1 MHPNEIEL
9 IVLDG
14 PVYVKNE
21 DSEYELL
28 AKNSALMYFLSQ
40 FSLNSDSQDFQFR
53 LGKTIE
59 AKI

>member
-28 AKNSALMYFLSQ
+28 AKNSALMYFLS
-40 FSLNSDSQDFQFR
+40 
-53 LGKTIE
+53 
-59 AKI
+59 